1 MVDRET
7 FDRRLAKL
15 EELLRD
21 LRRLAAVDRD
31 TFLKDRDVQARA
43 ERWLQLAG
51 ETAIDLA
58 NQLIADRGWATPT
71 SYREAFQVLAREGAL
86 SEELAEQMEGWASL
100 RNVLVH
106 LYLEVDHERLHEIL
120 TEELDQ
126 LEHFAREVAAAKE

>member
-7 FDRRLAKL
+7 FDRRLGKL

-21 LRRLAAVDRD
+21 LRRLAGIDRE
-31 TFLKDRDVQARA
+31 TFLEDRDVQARA

-71 SYREAFQVLAREGAL
+71 SYRESFQVLAREGAL
-86 SEELAEQMEGWASL
+86 PRELAVQMEGWASL
-100 RNVLVH
+100 RNLLVH
-106 LYLEVDHERLHEIL
+106 LYLEVDHQRLHEIL

-126 LEHFAREVAAAKE
+126 LGSFAREIAAARE